1 MRTWLPPR
9 RRALG
14 SSVWSLAMSSLISS
28 SETDARDLL
37 LDIVVVERWIMR
49 RRRSGIFEA
58 AERPVID
65 TTTKCSQA
73 NKLSAGGF
81 GCARSDRALGSCLQN
96 TRATLS

>member
-37 LDIVVVERWIMR
+37 LDIVVGERRIMR
-49 RRRSGIFEA
+49 RRS
-58 AERPVID
+58 
-65 TTTKCSQA
+65 
-73 NKLSAGGF
+73 
-81 GCARSDRALGSCLQN
+81 
-96 TRATLS
+96 